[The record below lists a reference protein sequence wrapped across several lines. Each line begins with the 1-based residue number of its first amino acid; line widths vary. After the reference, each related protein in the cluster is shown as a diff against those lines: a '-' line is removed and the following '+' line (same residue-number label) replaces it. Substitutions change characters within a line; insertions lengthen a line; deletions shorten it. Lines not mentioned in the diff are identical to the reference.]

1 MSDRR
6 PSIRR
11 TLLTYVAT
19 LFVGG
24 AILLYVAARGYGRSA
39 ADISYDRL
47 LVASA
52 LAIVENVSVVQG
64 NWHLELPYAALGSLA
79 MAPDDRVY
87 YRVVAP
93 DGSTITGY
101 GDLPLPPRAA
111 NDTASYFDASY
122 HGEPVRF
129 AVLRRWIAR
138 PVDPGYAW
146 VQVGQTRLARTAL
159 ANDITLRALLP
170 IGLLTL
176 VALPLLWLGVNRALR
191 PMVDIEDDLLRRDPS
206 DLHPVSGAVPVELAH
221 LVGALNTFMTR
232 LAENVELLRAFIAD
246 AAHQMRT
253 PLASLRAQ
261 AQLAVDETDAAEQR
275 RSLLLVESN
284 AARLS
289 HLLDQLLSDAIV
301 THRSDVRCFGEVDL
315 AGVISEA
322 IREAVPRAEPRAD
335 VRLLCQLDSAPFHG
349 DALMIREAIKNLL
362 ANALHY
368 GRPEAGPIDVSL
380 DRQGDRYHIAI
391 SDHGPGIPA
400 SQLQTVFGRF
410 QRGEAAGRAPGAG
423 LGLAIV
429 RRVIDAHAGSVT
441 LENLARGGLAVR
453 IELPVG
459 GTP

>member
-1 MSDRR
+1 MSDRK

-24 AILLYVAARGYGRSA
+24 ALVLFVAARGYGRSA

-47 LVASA
+47 LLASA
-52 LAIVENVSVVQG
+52 LSIVESVGVVQG
-64 NWHLELPYAALGSLA
+64 NWHLDLPYSALGSLA

-87 YRVVAP
+87 YRVVAS
-93 DGSTITGY
+93 DGSTISGY
-101 GDLPLPPRAA
+101 GDLPLPPRMA
-111 NDTASYFDASY
+111 NDDAHYFDADY

-129 AVLRRWIAR
+129 AVLRRWIAQ
-138 PVDPGYAW
+138 PVNPGYAW

-159 ANDITLRALLP
+159 ANEITLRALLP
-170 IGLLTL
+170 IALLTL

-191 PMVDIEDDLLRRDPS
+191 PMVEVESDLLRRDPS
-206 DLHPVSGAVPVELAH
+206 DLHPVDGSVPVELSH
-221 LVGALNTFMTR
+221 LVGALNSFMKR
-232 LAENVELLRAFIAD
+232 LAENVEMLRAFIAD

-261 AQLAVDETDAAEQR
+261 AQLAVDESDPAEQR

-301 THRSDVRCFGEVDL
+301 THRSDVRCFAPMDL
-315 AGVISEA
+315 ANVISEA
-322 IREAVPRAEPRAD
+322 IRESVPRAEPRAD
-335 VRLLCQLDSAPFHG
+335 VRLLCQLDGAPFHG
-349 DALMIREAIKNLL
+349 DALMIREAVKNLL
-362 ANALHY
+362 TNALRH
-368 GRPEAGPIDVSL
+368 GRPDAGPIDVCL
-380 DRQGDRYHIAI
+380 DRHDDGYRIVI

-400 SQLQTVFGRF
+400 AQLPTVFKRF
-410 QRGEAAGRAPGAG
+410 QRGDSVEQAPGAG

-429 RRVIDAHAGSVT
+429 RRVIDAHAGTVA
-441 LENLARGGLAVR
+441 LGNLPRGGLEVR
-453 IELPVG
+453 IELP
-459 GTP
+459 GTRAS